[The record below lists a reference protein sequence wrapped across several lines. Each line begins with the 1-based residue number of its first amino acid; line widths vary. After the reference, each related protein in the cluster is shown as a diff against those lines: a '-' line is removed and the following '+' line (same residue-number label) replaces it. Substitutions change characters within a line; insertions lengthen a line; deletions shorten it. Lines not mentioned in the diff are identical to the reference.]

1 MSLLR
6 AFIVLILVCA
16 SASAETTIR
25 VGAAISLKDALTDL
39 AGSFQK
45 STGDK
50 VELTFGSSGQIQAQI
65 RNGGDIDVFI
75 AASRSQVRDLIKTD
89 SVLPE
94 TQRVIAGNTLVLVV
108 PADVKTSL
116 DGFESLAGDSM
127 KKLAIG
133 EPKTV
138 PAGAYAV
145 EVLEKL
151 GIYEKVHPRIVF
163 GANVRQVL
171 SYVERGEV
179 SAGIV
184 YGTDAKEAGEKVR
197 IVATASEYLR
207 SPIVYPAVVV
217 KTSKK
222 IDASKRF
229 LDFLSTDQAK
239 KTLTARGF
247 SVPGESGAPKQ

>member
-25 VGAAISLKDALTDL
+25 VGVAISLKDALTDL

-197 IVATASEYLR
+197 IVATASGWVIYGSPDLR
-207 SPIVYPAVVV
+207 NWPRCQRSAQ
-217 KTSKK
+217 S
-222 IDASKRF
+222 
-229 LDFLSTDQAK
+229 
-239 KTLTARGF
+239 
-247 SVPGESGAPKQ
+247 